1 MKSRFI
7 YLLMMLV
14 GVLACSEDFTESTA
28 YGALSDDALANAE
41 GVDLLL
47 VGAYSLLDGHSDTG
61 SSDWEKTADGW
72 WYDAISDDAHKGS
85 TNGDQADL
93 FLIETFDWNTTNP
106 YFGGK
111 WRALYASVN
120 RCNAVLSLINKIE
133 EGDFTQQEAEA
144 RFLRAHYNFELQKGW
159 GNVAFISVENYDNTE
174 FNQPNSGPIWDQIE
188 ADMEFALNNLGDQSD
203 LGRPNTW
210 TATAYLGKIHLYQ
223 GEWNEALTYLETV
236 INLGPYDLLDEYV
249 DNFRLA
255 GETGEESVF
264 AIQYTADAGVSF
276 NGNRGGTLSFP
287 NGGPIG
293 SCCGFYQASQDLVNA
308 YQTENGLPLLDTYNQ
323 NDVANDYG
331 LNSFQ
336 DGIEDA
342 NGNPVPTDFEPE
354 DAPLDPR
361 LDYVVGRR
369 SLDMNGWG
377 VNIGKDW
384 IRASFNDISGPYL
397 TKKNY
402 YHNGEDANRG
412 TGGWGEQRSGI
423 NYHIIRFADVLL
435 MGAEAAVETGALD
448 KALTWTNM
456 VRMRAK
462 NMTYL
467 KAFELVSLPNEGGFT
482 SVPVEV
488 NGVHVDAA
496 NYEIEPYPAFP
507 DATFARKA
515 VRFERRLEL
524 GVEGHRLF
532 DLRRWGNATE
542 VMNEYIQNEARTIPP
557 FGTAAN
563 PYTATYDLFPVPLGA
578 IDLSGGVL
586 TQNPGY

>member
-1 MKSRFI
+1 MMKSKFI
-7 YLLMMLV
+7 YLFLMLV
-14 GVLACSEDFTESTA
+14 GILACSDDFTESTA

-47 VGAYSLLDGHSDTG
+47 IGAYSLLDGHSDTG
-61 SSDWEKTADGW
+61 SADWHKTADGW

-85 TNGDQADL
+85 TNGDQAEL
-93 FLIETFDWNTTNP
+93 FLLETFDWNTTDP
-106 YFGGK
+106 YTGGK
-111 WRALYASVN
+111 WRALFASVN
-120 RCNAVLSLINKIE
+120 RANAVLSLIGKIE
-133 EGDFTQQEAEA
+133 EGDFRQQEAEA

-159 GNVAFISVENYDNTE
+159 GNVPFISVENYNNTE
-174 FNQPNSGPIWDQIE
+174 FNQPNPGPIWDQIE
-188 ADMEFALNNLGDQSD
+188 ADMKFAVDNLGDDSEV
-203 LGRPNTW
+203 GRPNTW

-236 INLGPYDLLDEYV
+236 INLGPYQLLPEYV
-249 DNFRLA
+249 DNFRIA
-255 GETGEESVF
+255 GETGMEAIFSIQF
-264 AIQYTADAGVSF
+264 AADAGVSY

-293 SCCGFYQASQDLVNA
+293 SCCGFYQPSQDLVNT

-323 NDVANDYG
+323 TDVANDYG
-331 LNSFQ
+331 INS
-336 DGIEDA
+336 A
-342 NGNPVPTDFEPE
+342 EPFTPHTG
-354 DAPLDPR
+354 PLDPR
-361 LDYVVGRR
+361 LDYTVGRR
-369 SLDMNGWG
+369 GLDMNGWG
-377 VNIGKDW
+377 VNVGKDW
-384 IRASFNDISGPYL
+384 IRASFSDISGPYL

-423 NYHIIRFADVLL
+423 NYHVIRYADVLL
-435 MGAEAAVETGALD
+435 MAAEAAVETGALD
-448 KALTWTNM
+448 KALGWTND
-456 VRMRAK
+456 VRSRAK

-467 KAFELVSLPNEGGFT
+467 KD
-482 SVPVEV
+482 V
-488 NGVHVDAA
+488 NDANQDAA
-496 NYEIEPYPAFP
+496 NYQIELYASFP

-532 DLRRWGNATE
+532 DLRRWGNATD
-542 VMNEYIQNEARTIPP
+542 VMNTYIQNEGRTITP
-557 FGTAAN
+557 FLTAAN
-563 PYTATYDLFPVPLGA
+563 PYTATYDLFPIPLGA